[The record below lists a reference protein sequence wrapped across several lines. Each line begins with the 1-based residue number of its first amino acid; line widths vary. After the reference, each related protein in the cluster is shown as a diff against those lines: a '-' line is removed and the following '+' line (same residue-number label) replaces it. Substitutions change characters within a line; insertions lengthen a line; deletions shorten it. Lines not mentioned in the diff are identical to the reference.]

1 MIDRASKRQVVAA
14 QRGYIAPS
22 ARQTTSK
29 HMANANGPAG
39 DLNPGTKSMK
49 VLLTRNLTIV
59 EDKNATRSVYTGVAT
74 VDQIVDIDTSEN
86 VRGYIA
92 ATGSATKVHRA
103 IRDSL
108 ERNPADFH
116 VLNGGLTIVAEG
128 STWDETTRQL
138 ILVNPSLINGGQT
151 QGVIKDFLKDRAK
164 RFEAEPDQEMSTLP
178 SVHFQLIVTEDKT
191 LVADISIA
199 RNSQNSVKA
208 ISIVGGKGQLD
219 ELADAIK
226 PTGLTL
232 QISEDQNIKAGN
244 YLPTEKL
251 IQVIM
256 ALVPDEIKVPGRSSK
271 DSNKAY
277 CYSQKSA
284 CLLNFSSAQAKKD
297 DDDQSKEL
305 YQFCLDIAVSAWGL
319 YSKWQKHQG
328 FSGSRLHAIERNK
341 AGEIVEV
348 PDGILF
354 PILAAHACFIKRD
367 SKGKWVMTVPEKADK
382 DLIDAAKAV
391 YQSMANSDPNKMG
404 KSKDCYSLLEVM
416 CRNKNS

>member
-1 MIDRASKRQVVAA
+1 
-14 QRGYIAPS
+14 
-22 ARQTTSK
+22 
-29 HMANANGPAG
+29 MANAQSPAEAQNSG
-39 DLNPGTKSMK
+39 NKSMK

-59 EDKNATRSVYTGVAT
+59 EDKNADRSIFAGVAT
-74 VDQIVDIDTSEN
+74 VDQIVDIDTSLN

-92 ATGSATKVHRA
+92 ATGSETKVHRA

-108 ERNPADFH
+108 EKNPADFH
-116 VLNGGLTIVAEG
+116 VLNGGLTIVAEE
-128 STWDETTRQL
+128 STWDEATRQL

-151 QGVIKDFLKDRAK
+151 QGVIKDFLMDRAK
-164 RFEAEPDQEMSTLP
+164 RFKADPDQEMPALP
-178 SVHFQLIVTEDKT
+178 SVNFQLIVTKDKT

-219 ELADAIK
+219 ELDKAIK

-232 QISEDQNIKAGN
+232 QVSEDQNIKTGN

-256 ALVPDEIKVPGRSSK
+256 ALVPDEIKVPGRTSK

-284 CLLNFSSAQAKKD
+284 CLINFSDAQTKKD
-297 DDDQSKEL
+297 TDAQSKEL
-305 YQFCLDIAVSAWGL
+305 YQFCLDIATSAWGL
-319 YSKWQKHQG
+319 YTKWQKHQG

-354 PILAAHACFIKRD
+354 PIIAAHACFIKKD
-367 SKGKWVMTVPEKADK
+367 SKGKWVMTVPVKADK

-404 KSKDCYSLLEVM
+404 KSKDCYSLLAVM
-416 CRNKNS
+416 CRNTNS

>member
-1 MIDRASKRQVVAA
+1 MVKSKRQVVAA
-14 QRGYIAPS
+14 KRGYIAPS

-29 HMANANGPAG
+29 HMANAQSPAEAQ
-39 DLNPGTKSMK
+39 NSGTKSMK

-59 EDKNATRSVYTGVAT
+59 EDKNATRSVYSGVAT

-92 ATGSATKVHRA
+92 ATGNETKVHRA

-108 ERNPADFH
+108 EKNPADFH
-116 VLNGGLTIVAEG
+116 VLNGGLTIVAEA
-128 STWDETTRQL
+128 STWDEATRQL

-151 QGVIKDFLKDRAK
+151 QGVIKDFLRDRAK
-164 RFEAEPDQEMSTLP
+164 RFEADPYQEMPALP

-219 ELADAIK
+219 ELAVAIK

-232 QISEDQNIKAGN
+232 QISEDQNIKTGN

-256 ALVPDEIKVPGRSSK
+256 ALVPDEIKVPGRTSK

-284 CLLNFSSAQAKKD
+284 CLLNFSSAQAAKD
-297 DDDQSKEL
+297 TDPQSKEL
-305 YQFCLDIAVSAWGL
+305 YQFCLDIATPAWGL
-319 YSKWQKHQG
+319 YTKWQKHQG

-354 PILAAHACFIKRD
+354 PILAAHACFIKKD
-367 SKGKWVMTVPEKADK
+367 STGKWGMKVPEKADK